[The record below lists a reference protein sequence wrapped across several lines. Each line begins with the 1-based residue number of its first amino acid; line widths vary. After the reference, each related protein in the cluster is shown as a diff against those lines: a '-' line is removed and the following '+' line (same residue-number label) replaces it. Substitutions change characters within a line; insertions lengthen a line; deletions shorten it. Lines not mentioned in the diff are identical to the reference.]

1 MLNTNHWANILQ
13 PESNQVLL
21 GISCP
26 SIKVSFSPDFSA
38 KKPRKLGNPRPI
50 KKIEKPKKPPAIKP
64 PKKMFTSA
72 KIAQYLTEIYPA
84 GESPIEG
91 VNGKFL
97 LEKVKS
103 ARSRPSEVF
112 FDSDLEGCA
121 DRIARDLK
129 NGDLVLCM
137 GAGSVTKL
145 PDLIVSRLGK

>member
-72 KIAQYLTEIYPA
+72 KIAQYLTEIYPCW
-84 GESPIEG
+84 
-91 VNGKFL
+91 VTTDHL
-97 LEKVKS
+97 LTL
-103 ARSRPSEVF
+103 PF
-112 FDSDLEGCA
+112 LEGKKRQTLLHMLTYMRVEAKKPLEVRLVSVMQPGCH
-121 DRIARDLK
+121 RPYKEYRLK
-129 NGDLVLCM
+129 
-137 GAGSVTKL
+137 KQ
-145 PDLIVSRLGK
+145 PDA